1 MRADVPK
8 RMLLVSLLLSLT
20 VLLPARVYAQE
31 ATFAGA
37 ITDSTGSVLPGVTI
51 TAVHEASGNIFTVV
65 TDRPVE
71 PRIGRE
77 PQSNAHFGQPA
88 ANSNAQYFPRV
99 LQFGV
104 RATF

>member
-8 RMLLVSLLLSLT
+8 RMLLISFLLLI
-20 VLLPARVYAQE
+20 VLLPARGE

-71 PRIGRE
+71 PRIGPE

>member
-8 RMLLVSLLLSLT
+8 RMLLISFLLLI
-20 VLLPARVYAQE
+20 VLLPARGPE
-31 ATFAGA
+31 PLAGA
-37 ITDSTGSVLPGVTI
+37 EEPTRTGSFNHENYGSYVTNQS
-51 TAVHEASGNIFTVV
+51 TAN
-65 TDRPVE
+65 
-71 PRIGRE
+71 
-77 PQSNAHFGQPA
+77 FGQPA

>member
-8 RMLLVSLLLSLT
+8 RMLLISFLLLI
-20 VLLPARVYAQE
+20 VLLPARGE